1 MNITKIWNGVSFLIE
16 AMYYETPIIVFI
28 NPSLSK
34 TFGMQFNGGIYCL
47 DDTNDEMYSNIEKT
61 ENFRF

>member
-1 MNITKIWNGVSFLIE
+1 MSFLIE